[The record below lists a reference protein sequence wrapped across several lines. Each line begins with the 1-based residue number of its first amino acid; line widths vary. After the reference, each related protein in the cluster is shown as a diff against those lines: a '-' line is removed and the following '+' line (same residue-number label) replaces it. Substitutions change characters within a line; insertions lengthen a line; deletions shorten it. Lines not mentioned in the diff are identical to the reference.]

1 MLSIFRACA
10 ACLPSIDRAFAFT
23 DQPFAPSGMLS
34 SLPPWGGT
42 FREERSDVAVNP
54 VMLVHGGAWAIPD
67 DMVEAH
73 IRGVEA
79 AAAQG
84 WEILQRS
91 GTCIDA
97 IEAAVVAME
106 E

>member
-73 IRGVEA
+73 VKGVRDA
-79 AAAQG
+79 MTAG
-84 WEILQRS
+84 WRALQRG
-91 GTCIDA
+91 GTALDA
-97 IEAAVVAME
+97 AIS
-106 E
+106 